1 MWPMSC
7 LAGSS
12 VLRDTST
19 MNGLA
24 AGSLSGCTHAAGSP
38 AFRLAFASDR
48 SMAEGPFQPG
58 ESGMFVSHGRF
69 AAFFCSVDEIV

>member
-19 MNGLA
+19 MNGLTA
-24 AGSLSGCTHAAGSP
+24 RSLSGCTHAAGSP

-69 AAFFCSVDEIV
+69 TAFFCSVDEIV

>member
-12 VLRDTST
+12 VLCDAST
-19 MNGLA
+19 MDGLT
-24 AGSLSGCTHAAGSP
+24 AGSLRGCTHAGGRP
-38 AFRLAFASDR
+38 AFSLAFASDR

-58 ESGMFVSHGRF
+58 ETGLFVSHGRF
-69 AAFFCSVDEIV
+69 AAFFGGIDEIV